1 MRHPQVES
9 DPDNSCREAY
19 AQPMFRARTQA
30 DAIRRGMC
38 LRIFNVAFLL
48 FVFATAIFLGG
59 VAFAIVVGALAALQ
73 VATLAFYF
81 WLFRH
86 ADPAL
91 LAAPIDPAIRMRW
104 RYLRPNKYPY
114 EASVTS
120 AQRENHQ
127 KRLID
132 EEHSAS
138 TVVKNVEP

>member
-1 MRHPQVES
+1 MES

-19 AQPMFRARTQA
+19 AQLMFRARTQA

-38 LRIFNVAFLL
+38 LRVFNVALLL
-48 FVFATAIFLGG
+48 FVFASAIFSGG
-59 VAFAIVVGALAALQ
+59 VAFAIFAGALAALQ

-91 LAAPIDPAIRMRW
+91 LAAPIDPAIRMHW

-114 EASVTS
+114 EAPVTS

-132 EEHSAS
+132 EEGSAS
-138 TVVKNVEP
+138 AVGEKN

>member
-1 MRHPQVES
+1 
-9 DPDNSCREAY
+9 
-19 AQPMFRARTQA
+19 MFRARTQA

-38 LRIFNVAFLL
+38 LRVFNVALLL
-48 FVFATAIFLGG
+48 FIFASAIFSG
-59 VAFAIVVGALAALQ
+59 VISFAIFAGALAALQ
-73 VATLAFYF
+73 ITTLAFYL

-91 LAAPIDPAIRMRW
+91 LAAPIDPAIRMHW

-114 EASVTS
+114 QAPVTS

-132 EEHSAS
+132 EEGSAS
-138 TVVKNVEP
+138 TVGEKN